1 MASEIRVDKIN
12 SLSGVGTVTLSP
24 TGVDIAG
31 ITTAATLRATT
42 GIVTSLT
49 AGSLTSL
56 GAVSGTTGTFTST
69 VKSGTTA
76 TGVIFSAGDSGNSG
90 DRVIQFKRAATTNDI
105 NIQAINSGSGG
116 TNLLFNQEGGAASF
130 GGALS
135 ATSGTFSST
144 GSFAGNVNIGA
155 NSSSN
160 PFTYLRF
167 GASQY
172 GAADIRPTNDASH
185 KVGLSF
191 YVDGTQDTTINPTEA
206 LRITSAGLVGIAT
219 ATPRAQFDVIK
230 ATGNV
235 IALFEGSNAS
245 QNHRVRIDASGASS
259 TSALSISNS
268 NSNNQT
274 SMYHSGG
281 NNNMV
286 IMGGQTAG
294 AEPTAGTAVATFASG
309 GDVTVN
315 TGNLVIGTAGKG
327 IDFSATGDGSGTMT
341 NELLDDYEEG
351 TWTILVSPGGGSYSV
366 SHMNARYVRIGNIVT
381 VQGWWRAA
389 GISGVSGSLTIS
401 GLPYATLDYSSGGGV
416 RQSLNLHV
424 AHVNYSG
431 LTFVKFRIG
440 NNSTQGSILG
450 NTAGA
455 SGGSQTWTAGNIA
468 LSSELYISGSYI
480 TG

>member
-56 GAVSGTTGTFTST
+56 GAVSGT
-69 VKSGTTA
+69 
-76 TGVIFSAGDSGNSG
+76 
-90 DRVIQFKRAATTNDI
+90 
-105 NIQAINSGSGG
+105 
-116 TNLLFNQEGGAASF
+116 
-130 GGALS
+130 
-135 ATSGTFSST
+135 SGTFSGGLDITSNVDIT
-144 GSFAGNVNIGA
+144 DSIRHKDDTDTIIRFPSADTVTVETAGSERVRIDSDGKIGIGTASPATDIHTLSGSDHIITHQSGTAGADVRLNFRDSGSVDQGGIHYAFNGQ
-155 NSSSN
+155 SM
-160 PFTYLRF
+160 RF
-167 GASQY
+167 RTAQGE
-172 GAADIRPTNDASH
+172 R
-185 KVGLSF
+185 
-191 YVDGTQDTTINPTEA
+191 

-351 TWTILVSPGGGSYSV
+351 TWSIIVSPGGGSFSV
-366 SHMNARYVRIGNIVT
+366 SHMNARYVRIGNVVT

-389 GISGVSGSLTIS
+389 GISGVSGSLTVS
-401 GLPYATLDYSSGGGV
+401 GLPYAALDYSSGGGV
-416 RQSLNLHV
+416 RQTLKLDV

-431 LTFVKFRIG
+431 LTFVKLRIG
-440 NNSTQGSILG
+440 NNSSQGSILA

-455 SGGSQTWTAGNIA
+455 SGGLNTWTAGNIA
-468 LSSELYISGSYI
+468 LSTELYISGSYI
-480 TG
+480 TN